1 VGLLGELHPEVTRAL
16 DLPVAPYLFEVEL
29 DALTDAKLPRAQSV
43 SRFPA
48 VRRDLAVV
56 VDESLTFNQLR
67 ESVTVGLGELLRDL
81 RVFDVYRGK
90 GVETGRKSVALG
102 LILQDKNKTLTDAD
116 VDAVMNG
123 VRARLERDVK
133 ASFRD

>member
-1 VGLLGELHPEVTRAL
+1 MGLIGEMHPEITRVL
-16 DLPVAPYLFEVEL
+16 DLPAAPMVFELEL
-29 DALTDAKLPRAQSV
+29 DALTQTQLPRAQSV

-56 VDESLTFNQLR
+56 VDESLTFNTLR
-67 ESVTVGLGELLRDL
+67 ESVTVVLGELLRDL

-90 GVETGRKSVALG
+90 GIENGRKSVALG

-116 VDAVMNG
+116 VDAVMSG
-123 VRARLERDVK
+123 VRERLERDVK
-133 ASFRD
+133 ATFRD